1 VNISEAIKKRKS
13 IRDFKP
19 DPVSENVLREI
30 LETACRA
37 PSAMNT
43 QPWKFVVV
51 TGKTLE
57 RVKRENIEKLRAGD
71 RFDSEYWTIGWSSDS
86 VYRQRQ
92 VALARQIF
100 QLMDIEREDTKK
112 RSQWMERGFR
122 YFDAPSVILVLTD
135 KALKESTPFLDIGAV
150 MQNICLAALDY
161 GLGTCIGDQ
170 GVMYPEVLRKHC
182 GIPESDM
189 IVISISVGHPNHG
202 FPANRLESPRE
213 PLDTLT
219 KWCTD

>member
-1 VNISEAIKKRKS
+1 MTISEAIRKRKS

-19 DPVSENVLREI
+19 DPVFQDVLREI

-51 TGKTLE
+51 TGEALE

-71 RFDSEYWTIGWSSDS
+71 KFNSEYWTIGWSRDS

-92 VALARQIF
+92 VSLAKQIF
-100 QLMDIEREDTKK
+100 QLMDIDREDTGK
-112 RSQWMERGFR
+112 RSEWMERGFR
-122 YFDAPSVILVLTD
+122 YFNAPAVIIILTD
-135 KALKESTPFLDIGAV
+135 KTLKESTPFLDIGAV
-150 MQNICLAALDY
+150 MQNVCLAALDY

-182 GIPESDM
+182 NIPESDV
-189 IVISISVGHPNHG
+189 IVISIAVGYPNDG
-202 FPANRLESPRE
+202 FPANKLESPRE
-213 PLDTLT
+213 PLDALM
-219 KWCTD
+219 KWCND

>member
-1 VNISEAIKKRKS
+1 MTISEAIRQRKS

-19 DPVSENVLREI
+19 DPVSQDVLREI

-51 TGKTLE
+51 TGEALE
-57 RVKRENIEKLRAGD
+57 RIKRENIEKLRAGEK
-71 RFDSEYWTIGWSSDS
+71 FNSEYWAIGWSGDS

-92 VALARQIF
+92 VSLAKQIF
-100 QLMDIEREDTKK
+100 QLMDINREDAKK
-112 RSQWMERGFR
+112 RSEWMERGFR
-122 YFDAPSVILVLTD
+122 YFNAPAVIIILTD
-135 KALKESTPFLDIGAV
+135 KMLKESTPFLDIGAV

-182 GIPESDM
+182 DIPESDM
-189 IVISISVGHPNHG
+189 IVISIAVGYPNHG
-202 FPANRLESPRE
+202 FPANKLQSSRES
-213 PLDTLT
+213 LDTLT
-219 KWCTD
+219 KWCND